1 MAYKPF
7 KSRNVN
13 QLAKETP
20 VISNVL
26 DDLARNCRDQTKKL
40 TDFVYE
46 QPSDSDVGD
55 SLCGEGVNV
64 IHLESHEF
72 VDRKTLEPTLDV
84 GKGDKVVEESQESI
98 DSLEDQMR
106 QIEVEA

>member
-26 DDLARNCRDQTKKL
+26 EDLARNCRDQTKKL
-40 TDFVYE
+40 TDCVYE
-46 QPSDSDVGD
+46 NQSDSDVGDD

-64 IHLESHEF
+64 VHLESNEF
-72 VDRKTLEPTLDV
+72 VVFNNFFVKIFNV
-84 GKGDKVVEESQESI
+84 KESGCVWFK
-98 DSLEDQMR
+98 L
-106 QIEVEA
+106 